1 MLLIEVALSLKK
13 ILKKKE
19 VRNQSS
25 PHHSKKKKRKKKH
38 IKDTN
43 LYIYLQQ
50 KLPRHYF
57 TTTPSIR

>member
-25 PHHSKKKKRKKKH
+25 PHHSKKKRKKKH

-50 KLPRHYF
+50 KLPCHYF

>member
-25 PHHSKKKKRKKKH
+25 PHHSKKKRKKKH

-57 TTTPSIR
+57 TTTPSIH

>member
-25 PHHSKKKKRKKKH
+25 PHHSKKKKKKKAY
-38 IKDTN
+38 K
-43 LYIYLQQ
+43 
-50 KLPRHYF
+50 RHKSLHLF
-57 TTTPSIR
+57 ATKTTTPLLHHYS